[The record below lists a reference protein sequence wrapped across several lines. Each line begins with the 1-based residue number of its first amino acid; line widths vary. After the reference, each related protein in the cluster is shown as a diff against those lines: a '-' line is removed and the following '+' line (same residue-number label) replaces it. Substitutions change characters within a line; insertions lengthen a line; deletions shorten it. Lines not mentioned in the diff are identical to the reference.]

1 MKEKMGNL
9 NIGRNRKRKNNYM
22 EVHKL
27 EFRLETIPTL
37 MMEPNAP
44 QGLPSSIENKK
55 NLPIPKCVAKC
66 KLRAHSLTLKKK
78 QIRSSKTRLGRIH
91 K

>member
-9 NIGRNRKRKNNYM
+9 HMGTNRKRKKNYM

-37 MMEPNAP
+37 MMEPNAC
-44 QGLPSSIENKK
+44 QGLLSSGVKDKRTYQFPS
-55 NLPIPKCVAKC
+55 V
-66 KLRAHSLTLKKK
+66 
-78 QIRSSKTRLGRIH
+78 
-91 K
+91 

>member
-9 NIGRNRKRKNNYM
+9 NMGRNRKRKNNYM

-27 EFRLETIPTL
+27 EFRLKTILTL

-44 QGLPSSIENKK
+44 QGLSSDIKGKRTYQFPS
-55 NLPIPKCVAKC
+55 V
-66 KLRAHSLTLKKK
+66 
-78 QIRSSKTRLGRIH
+78 
-91 K
+91 

>member
-9 NIGRNRKRKNNYM
+9 NMGRNSKRKNNYM

-27 EFRLETIPTL
+27 EFCLETIPTL

-44 QGLPSSIENKK
+44 QGLLSSGIEGKITYQF
-55 NLPIPKCVAKC
+55 PRV
-66 KLRAHSLTLKKK
+66 
-78 QIRSSKTRLGRIH
+78 
-91 K
+91 